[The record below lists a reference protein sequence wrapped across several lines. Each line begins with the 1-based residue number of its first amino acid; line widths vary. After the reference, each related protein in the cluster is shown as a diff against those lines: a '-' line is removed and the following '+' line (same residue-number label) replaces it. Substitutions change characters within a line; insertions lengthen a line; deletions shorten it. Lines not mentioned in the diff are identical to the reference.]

1 LSIFLWWEHAQ
12 IENSFSESVRGLGE
26 KITSEI
32 EDFLKTDDRFES
44 KEDQKHINHL
54 PNFLNGIDL
63 KISDKEQ
70 KKRAA
75 ILTWPALFL
84 FQYVFNSVR

>member
-1 LSIFLWWEHAQ
+1 MSIFLWWEHAQ
-12 IENSFSESVRGLGE
+12 TKESVFGSVRGLGE

-44 KEDQKHINHL
+44 TEDQKHINHL

-63 KISDKEQ
+63 EISDKEQ
-70 KKRAA
+70 EKRAA
-75 ILTWPALFL
+75 IFIWPALFL